1 MNISPVSYN
10 SRISLKGDAKVN
22 KQQQFMSPNAPGSI
36 GATEKLK
43 YRPALIG
50 VLNGI
55 TWAGVG
61 FVFDK
66 VLKKFFKSQT
76 STKTSLIVNSAI
88 GAVFGT
94 YAYIKAKQIE
104 KLQTNG

>member
-10 SRISLKGDAKVN
+10 SKIALKAND
-22 KQQQFMSPNAPGSI
+22 KQTSQPYVSSHVPGSI

-43 YRPALIG
+43 YKPAVIG
-50 VLNGI
+50 LLNGI
-55 TWAGVG
+55 TWTGIG
-61 FVFDK
+61 FAFDK
-66 VLKKFFKSQT
+66 VLQKMFKSQT
-76 STKTSLIVNSAI
+76 SNKTSLIVNGAI

-104 KLQTNG
+104 KMQNNG